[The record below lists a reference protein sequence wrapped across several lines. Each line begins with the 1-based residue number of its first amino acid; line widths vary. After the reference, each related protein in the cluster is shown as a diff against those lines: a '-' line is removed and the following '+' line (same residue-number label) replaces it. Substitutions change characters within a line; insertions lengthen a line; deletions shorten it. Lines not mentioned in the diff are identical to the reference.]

1 MFGLCA
7 HRTAVH
13 KQSPAQTLR
22 NMKNLTDSQLAE
34 LKQHFAAI
42 YAILGISAPVL
53 PTTSICYTSKT
64 KSELADMA
72 GTSTRTFSKWLQP
85 FREELRRMG
94 VSDRTKLLPPQAVR
108 FVCENLDIDFQTE
121 FKKR

>member
-1 MFGLCA
+1 
-7 HRTAVH
+7 
-13 KQSPAQTLR
+13 
-22 NMKNLTDSQLAE
+22 
-34 LKQHFAAI
+34 
-42 YAILGISAPVL
+42 
-53 PTTSICYTSKT
+53 
-64 KSELADMA
+64 MA

>member
-13 KQSPAQTLR
+13 KQSLTQTLR

-42 YAILGISAPVL
+42 YAILGISTPVL
-53 PTTSICYTSKT
+53 PTTSVCYTSKT